1 MRWPNPSSL
10 PGKVSY
16 TIGPV
21 PPQARCFSAPLVNS
35 VQQFTAISDYVG
47 QMAMPSFSRR
57 ESAAIRNLFPDAV
70 GTRFPQRGSTL
81 PGRLLQLGG
90 FEGYAIQ

>member
-10 PGKVSY
+10 PGNVSY

-35 VQQFTAISDYVG
+35 VQQFAATSDYAG
-47 QMAMPSFSRR
+47 QMATPSFSRR
-57 ESAAIRNLFPDAV
+57 ESAAIRNLFPDGV
-70 GTRFPQRGSTL
+70 RTRFPQRGSTL
-81 PGRLLQLGG
+81 PGRLLQLGCVD
-90 FEGYAIQ
+90 EYAIQ